1 VTLKVDGAKSL
12 TKKLNSRGEG
22 NFSVSFKLVGT
33 YTITMTNTGGT
44 VLFTQVVTVHPKY
57 PASGFKFTV
66 SNPTPAPGGPFT
78 VNMTGGRA
86 NTAIILTVTSKV
98 TSLSSDGI
106 DIAGTKAFSVMRD
119 ASSAAAWTVTLTE
132 AGAYTL
138 VATNT
143 AGTVRDTRT
152 VTVGAAPAATVGSL
166 SRTGFDPTGLL
177 VGGGLLLLAGTG
189 AVVVAKRR
197 KSSQAAA

>member
-1 VTLKVDGAKSL
+1 MTLKVDGARSL

-57 PASGFKFTV
+57 PASGFTFTV
-66 SNPTPAPGGPFT
+66 SDPTPAPGGRFT
-78 VNMTGGRA
+78 VHLTGGRA

-106 DIAGTKAFSVMRD
+106 DIAGTKSFTATRD

-132 AGAYTL
+132 AG
-138 VATNT
+138 V
-143 AGTVRDTRT
+143 
-152 VTVGAAPAATVGSL
+152 
-166 SRTGFDPTGLL
+166 
-177 VGGGLLLLAGTG
+177 
-189 AVVVAKRR
+189 
-197 KSSQAAA
+197 